1 MKTRSIQHQL
11 AIIFIV
17 IALVPLAIMAF
28 INHQQVQNSRT
39 LNDSA
44 KLNQLSSIAKQL
56 AETWFVER
64 LNNSQQLAEL
74 LTRDSAQ
81 SNALTSPLIDDYIKL
96 HPYINAIEL
105 IEKPEQF
112 TSLNTNYFS
121 AIL

>member
-39 LNDSA
+39 LDDSA

-81 SNALTSPLIDDYIKL
+81 TILALLTVTI
-96 HPYINAIEL
+96 
-105 IEKPEQF
+105 
-112 TSLNTNYFS
+112 
-121 AIL
+121 